1 MHAKIYEIKSKLTE
15 FVKYDIPLLQ
25 FPIVL
30 LLAAQIVFLYR
41 TKKILRAIELASKVH
56 RSGWWG
62 SEKII
67 LKIVQNTLFR
77 GKNAIENRELF
88 IEQLVDSLEPKPN
101 TKKFFADPQLLFD
114 GVCLFLK
121 RYNKGQKGVLLIKY
135 SYYFPLLFKFY
146 DMNALSE
153 RYHIV
158 LEPSWAGTCEPGIL
172 AYATLNASVFVMAYE
187 ARDTKFLDDI
197 GTNLKPVPLSSNWW
211 VDHRNF
217 KPAKGCKKDI
227 DIIVISSWT
236 YFKRHYRIFDALRQ
250 LKQSRPHL
258 KVALVGYN
266 VEMTL
271 DDIKALAS
279 YYNVD
284 DLLEYHE
291 KIPPT
296 EVGAL
301 LKRSKINL
309 LWSRFEGLN
318 RSIIE
323 GMFSDVPCIIR
334 KGFNYGMKYPY
345 INDKTGIWSEEK
357 ALASN
362 IKSMLENYQNYAP
375 RDYVMQHHTC
385 FIATQILTDT
395 INAFCTNESES
406 VDKLA
411 VKVNLLD
418 CMTYFDASQ
427 SDNFKSDIEN
437 TRCMR
442 LPT

>member
-1 MHAKIYEIKSKLTE
+1 MHVKIYEIKSKLTE

-30 LLAAQIVFLYR
+30 LLSALIVFR
-41 TKKILRAIELASKVH
+41 SRRKKILGSIELASKVH

-62 SEKII
+62 SEKAI
-67 LKIVQNTLFR
+67 LNIVQNILFR
-77 GKNAIENRELF
+77 GENAIKNRELF
-88 IEQLVDSLEPKPN
+88 IEQLVDSLEAKPN
-101 TKKFFADPQLLFD
+101 TTKFFDNPELLFD

-121 RYNKGQKGVLLIKY
+121 SYQNGQKGVLLIKY

-146 DMNALSE
+146 DMKAMSE

-172 AYATLNASVFVMAYE
+172 VYSTLDAPVFVMAYE
-187 ARDTKFLDDI
+187 ARDTKFLNDLK
-197 GTNLKPVPLSSNWW
+197 TNLKPVPLSSNWW

-217 KPAKGCKKDI
+217 KPAIESKKDI

-236 YFKRHYRIFDALRQ
+236 YFKRHYRIFDALRK
-250 LKQSRPHL
+250 LKQSNPRL
-258 KVALVGYN
+258 KVALVGYS
-266 VEMTL
+266 VDMTL
-271 DDIKALAS
+271 EDIKALAS

-291 KIPPT
+291 KIPPS

-345 INDKTGIWSEEK
+345 INEKTGIWSEEK

-362 IKSMLENYQNYAP
+362 IKSMLENYHNYTP
-375 RDYVMQHHTC
+375 REYVMRHHTC
-385 FIATQILTDT
+385 FIATQLLTDT
-395 INAFCTNESES
+395 INAFCTNENERI
-406 VDKLA
+406 DKLA

-427 SDNFKSDIEN
+427 NDTFKHDIDN
-437 TRCMR
+437 TRSMR
-442 LPT
+442 LPI